1 MTWQGFEYRLI
12 SPEDHDRIKALHEE
26 CFPVRYSDSFY
37 RNACMGQGFRG
48 GSLYTCLCVEQATK
62 LVVGFIIAQVQPE
75 NEVEDTGL
83 LGVRLSPNVVS
94 SETGRAVESDASVRQ
109 VCYILTLGLDNAYRR
124 AGLGSRLLEYCIAY
138 ARSNRNCGAVYLH
151 VIHNN
156 PSAIAF
162 YKRNDF
168 LQLRSL
174 SNFYIING
182 ERHTAFLLIFY
193 INGFQRPGATW
204 QRLLT
209 SMRNAVGGVLSWLSG
224 LWYSEAQ
231 ATTELADAEEGKGEL
246 NTV

>member
-1 MTWQGFEYRLI
+1 MTSTTFEYRLI

-62 LVVGFIIAQVQPE
+62 LVVGFIIAHVQPE

-83 LGVRLSPNVVS
+83 LGVRLSPDIGS
-94 SETGRAVESDASVRQ
+94 SETGRAVESDAGSVRQ
-109 VCYILTLGLDNAYRR
+109 VCYILTLGLDSAYRR
-124 AGLGSRLLEYCIAY
+124 AGLGSRLLEHCIAY
-138 ARSNRNCGAVYLH
+138 ARCNRNCGAVYLH

-204 QRLLT
+204 QRLLA
-209 SMRNAVGGVLSWLSG
+209 SMRNAVGGVISWLSG
-224 LWYSEAQ
+224 LWYPEPPQ
-231 ATTELADAEEGKGEL
+231 ATEAAEGKGGGEL
-246 NTV
+246 DPV